1 MFFFFKQKT
10 AYEVGLGIPAEPLF
24 RSAQEQRNAAQ
35 NVYRSV
41 EHDQKTGL
49 TTFGQRS
56 EERFSRNAET
66 DLVCRL
72 LLEKKKRLL
81 GLEASAC
88 EQLLAEHELL
98 GSPQERARLME
109 RYAGN
114 PLALNIVAET
124 IVELFGG
131 EIAPFLEQG
140 EVIFGSVR
148 ELLAEQFARL
158 SAVEQT
164 VLLWLAIM
172 REPVTIEELLAVLV
186 TPLSRAQ
193 VLEAVEALRRR
204 SLLERGHRPGS
215 FTLQAVVLEYAT
227 GQLITET
234 TREIVQGRLT
244 RLIEYGLEQA
254 NAKDYV
260 RQTQNRLIVAPL
272 LAQVQSVYLE
282 RAAME
287 EHLLALL
294 DQLRTRANYAQGY
307 GPANLLALLR
317 EQRGH
322 LRGLNL
328 SQLVIRGASLQ
339 GAEMQDTK
347 LSGATLRE
355 TVFTEALDAIWAV
368 ATSLN
373 GQYWA
378 AGSRWGEVRVW
389 GESGKRLHVAW
400 LAQRSAGRVL
410 AFRPGGG

>member
-1 MFFFFKQKT
+1 M
-10 AYEVGLGIPAEPLF
+10 
-24 RSAQEQRNAAQ
+24 
-35 NVYRSV
+35 
-41 EHDQKTGL
+41 
-49 TTFGQRS
+49 
-56 EERFSRNAET
+56 
-66 DLVCRL
+66 
-72 LLEKKKRLL
+72 
-81 GLEASAC
+81 
-88 EQLLAEHELL
+88 
-98 GSPQERARLME
+98 
-109 RYAGN
+109 
-114 PLALNIVAET
+114 ALNIVAET

-164 VLLWLAIM
+164 VLLWLAIL

-204 SLLERGHRPGS
+204 SLLERGQRPGS

-234 TREIVQGRLT
+234 TREIEQGRLT

-260 RQTQNRLIVAPL
+260 RQTQERLIVAPL

-282 RAAME
+282 RAAVE

-294 DQLRTRANYAQGY
+294 DQLRTRAIYAQGY

-317 EQRGH
+317 EVRGH
-322 LRGLNL
+322 LRGLDL
-328 SQLVIRGASLQ
+328 SQLAVRGASLQ
-339 GAEMQDTK
+339 GVEMQDTK

-368 ATSLN
+368 ATSPN

-378 AGSRWGEVRVW
+378 AASRRGAVRVW
-389 GESGKRLHVAW
+389 REGGKRLHLAW
-400 LAQRSAGRVL
+400 QAHTTTVGTL
-410 AFRPGGG
+410 AFSPDGGTLATGSWAGAIKLWDLESGALLWTSWQTNNIQRL